1 MWELD
6 KVANVEVA
14 RLVHEQELAFHVRN
28 RRNKQLGLWLAAEL
42 GLTEEALDYAKT
54 IVALGIA
61 EPDDEILV
69 QRIRDG
75 RVAATGSDTGGRHP
89 LPTGA
94 RDSARGAG
102 MRFPATF
109 DAGRSLAAE
118 GNGCPVE
125 PGFPTH
131 SNAVEGRQLCAA
143 LQT

>member
-75 RVAATGSDTGGRHP
+75 VLPRQVRIPEAAIRFQLERET
-89 LPTGA
+89 
-94 RDSARGAG
+94 ARGAG

-118 GNGCPVE
+118 GNGCSVE
-125 PGFPTH
+125 TGFPTH

-143 LQT
+143 VQT